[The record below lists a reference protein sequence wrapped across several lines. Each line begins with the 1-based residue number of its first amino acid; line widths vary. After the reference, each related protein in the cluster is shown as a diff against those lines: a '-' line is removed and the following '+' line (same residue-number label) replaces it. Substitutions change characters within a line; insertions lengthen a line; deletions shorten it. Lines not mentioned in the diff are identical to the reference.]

1 MPYSGAGLSGTSAQS
16 DNALAAS
23 DGGMWGCYDSNVHRC
38 AGEPQMTH
46 SPCVELSEAPC
57 TRLGYPQHWAIAC
70 ARDPHG
76 RDRSA
81 TRSTTDRAAASRELC
96 SHSTRWGR
104 PKAEPT
110 ATGTAPATPDRQAR
124 DSSPRMTGARES
136 TPDISG
142 DQQLAG
148 PKAARLATNTLRRC
162 VVTRGEASATA
173 AWCPNRPANDDS
185 AHVAGI
191 MRLSSYNDGGG
202 GRLLG
207 RSLDAHRARARSAL
221 APRMVPA

>member
-104 PKAEPT
+104 PESRAHRHRYRSRD
-110 ATGTAPATPDRQAR
+110 TGSPSARLISTNDWSAGIYARHIRRPAT
-124 DSSPRMTGARES
+124 SGSES
-136 TPDISG
+136 
-142 DQQLAG
+142 
-148 PKAARLATNTLRRC
+148 
-162 VVTRGEASATA
+162 
-173 AWCPNRPANDDS
+173 RPARHEH
-185 AHVAGI
+185 AAQ
-191 MRLSSYNDGGG
+191 MRGNA
-202 GRLLG
+202 R
-207 RSLDAHRARARSAL
+207 RSERDRGVVSQPTGKR
-221 APRMVPA
+221 